1 LGQATKSALVS
12 GTRLTRTRL
21 VQRERERERERERK
35 REREIER
42 ERERERE
49 REINICISIY
59 VESRALRELM
69 SRHLATAPQ
78 GDASKTYV
86 HFSVPAN
93 SEEELAQVFAE
104 LEERRVEL
112 GIVDVQL
119 AMSTLEDV
127 FLKIA
132 KDSEVEE
139 ATRENVRTEVTLSNN
154 EKVQVLVGSEE
165 PAVSPG
171 GIGFKV
177 MWNTDED
184 GKLVVDETI
193 EDEPRQVTALVLC
206 VLHVVCKVW

>member
-1 LGQATKSALVS
+1 
-12 GTRLTRTRL
+12 
-21 VQRERERERERERK
+21 
-35 REREIER
+35 
-42 ERERERE
+42 
-49 REINICISIY
+49 
-59 VESRALRELM
+59 M
-69 SRHLATAPQ
+69 SRRLATAPQ

-86 HFSVPAN
+86 HFNVPAN
-93 SEEELAQVFAE
+93 SEEKLAQVFAE

-171 GIGFKV
+171 GIGYKV
-177 MWNTDED
+177 TWNTDED

-193 EDEPRQVTALVLC
+193 EDEPRAVTALVC
-206 VLHVVCKVW
+206 VCVCVCVCIVSCV